1 MSTVIV
7 CEGHPVDNR
16 RPSPDFSI
24 QRHPSC
30 CTPLHPSP
38 GRHRAPRLTTVM
50 REGGP
55 LCSTETQA
63 WDSNALSSFGG
74 GSRHTVGS
82 DALRGHGY
90 PHNPP
95 DICTNGMGFGVDLRT
110 KRHVEE

>member
-1 MSTVIV
+1 MNKLKLNSVSLWYLKFAAHVRNAMSEREAVLMTAA
-7 CEGHPVDNR
+7 R
-16 RPSPDFSI
+16 SPNKAASFAL
-24 QRHPSC
+24 PA
-30 CTPLHPSP
+30 PLSA
-38 GRHRAPRLTTVM
+38 R
-50 REGGP
+50 